1 LADAGSATNRLLVR
15 VPPADLEKTV
25 LTNHVKSAEPE
36 KPLEPEKP
44 AANESPKSP

>member
-1 LADAGSATNRLLVR
+1 

-25 LTNHVKSAEPE
+25 LTNHVKSTGSEQP
-36 KPLEPEKP
+36 PEPEKP